1 MLDNNNYNNSCFY
14 IDGLAES
21 GKIFEYNT
29 IYYLTKIRDKRVCT
43 MAYAEIATTFWRKN
57 SS

>member
-43 MAYAEIATTFWRKN
+43 MAYAEIATTF
-57 SS
+57 